1 MKRST
6 PFTGGLG
13 CPAWLTSCSLTWP
26 LHLFGQIASNISFN
40 GKIVGNWKCLTES
53 IFSSTWNIFVNI
65 CEHSIHCTIC
75 TLDSFSPLDQA
86 RLDILYNVTTVIY
99 FPQIFP
105 NYSPNSN
112 GVLPLFSCP
121 EQLNRWPCHSL
132 TQSLTKDFTNWH
144 TKNNLIDFRHFRH
157 LIRVM
162 RGHDLT
168 KKYLHTLPTH
178 LPTYLPTYL
187 PMYLH

>member
-40 GKIVGNWKCLTES
+40 GKIVGNWICLTES
-53 IFSSTWNIFVNI
+53 FFSTTCKIFVNI
-65 CEHSIHCTIC
+65 CEHSIHCTMC
-75 TLDSFSPLDQA
+75 TLDSFSPSTKRGWTYRTISQLSYICPNSLGQGKIDKIWF
-86 RLDILYNVTTVIY
+86 LWVSNSKCN

-112 GVLPLFSCP
+112 GVFSATTGVFVGVFEP
-121 EQLNRWPCHSL
+121 GREK
-132 TQSLTKDFTNWH
+132 TIH
-144 TKNNLIDFRHFRH
+144 TIQWLVN
-157 LIRVM
+157 
-162 RGHDLT
+162 
-168 KKYLHTLPTH
+168 TLSTG
-178 LPTYLPTYL
+178 
-187 PMYLH
+187 